1 MIKQTI
7 NAKEY
12 CVAGYKLIPL
22 RRNQKI
28 PAISNWQDRATDD
41 PDQLKAWLSQYNT
54 QNIGLVTGDQNG
66 IFVLDIDTKHGAKGL
81 ETMKALID
89 KHGHLPK
96 TPAQRTPSGGYHYIF
111 KLPKDVHIQNS
122 ASVIGPG
129 LDIRGHNGF
138 IVVSPSRTEEGE
150 YVWLEGRSI
159 LELPPADPPKWLVD
173 LIENPPLK
181 NQLKAQSDDN
191 ARVDFGGIGKIPE
204 GQRNQTLTSF
214 AGLLRNKGIPKEIM
228 LEMMKIYNDNMC
240 EPPLS
245 EKELTTIWS
254 SVCRYPAGDLQ
265 PVSEA
270 QQDFDPMPLPEKKP
284 LASFPT
290 QLFPPRIRKFIEEG
304 AKGLHVQ
311 PDFLGGFV
319 LTTAGLAIGNTR
331 LIETKR
337 GWRQKPNLWM
347 CLVAPPGS
355 AKTPALD
362 LAFRPVIDRQKEAEL
377 IYQKKLE
384 EYKQDLF
391 EYELEKKQ
399 VKDIEELS
407 DEPEPPILEKYYVSD
422 ATIEAQMKIM
432 KENPRGIA
440 LYLDELAGWIR
451 GMGQYKGGKGND
463 KQLNMTAWA
472 GKPLARDR
480 LKEGTKSVY
489 NPFLAVLGNLPPAQ
503 LIELS
508 GDIKDGFIERFLF
521 IYPDRKKPVFT
532 WDGVDQSLIDM
543 YDSVLGKLFGLEA
556 PIDENNTMEPQVVR
570 LSDEAKEI
578 YAEWENGLYDEMFSD
593 DFDLRLELPW
603 SKMGIQMCRIALI
616 MHYLRWAEGETEN
629 EFEVDLTTLLS
640 AMELIEYFKA
650 HYKKVVDQLHTDEED
665 QRILEVI
672 DWIKKHGEN
681 GVVYKRDLQR
691 NRVGGCKKA
700 SEVDDL
706 MNTLQDLGYG
716 KIEKRKQEGQRG
728 RPSVVFVLAPGK
740 PSD

>member
-12 CVAGYKLIPL
+12 CAAGYKLIPL

-28 PAISNWQDRATDD
+28 PSISNWQDRATDD
-41 PDQLKAWLSQYNT
+41 PDQLKVWLSQYNT

-66 IFVLDIDTKHGAKGL
+66 IFVLDIDVKGKNGL
-81 ETMKALID
+81 ETMKRLIT
-89 KHGHLPK
+89 KYGNLPK
-96 TPAQRTPSGGYHYIF
+96 TPSQRTPSGGYHYIF
-111 KLPKDVHIQNS
+111 KLPKDVYIQNS
-122 ASVIGPG
+122 ASAIAPG

-138 IVVSPSRTEEGE
+138 IVLSPSKTSEGE
-150 YVWLEGRSI
+150 YVWLDGRSI
-159 LELPPADPPKWLVD
+159 LDLPPADPPKWLVD
-173 LIENPPLK
+173 LIQNPPNRQRK
-181 NQLKAQSDDN
+181 VVSFASSSE
-191 ARVDFGGIGKIPE
+191 GIQKIPE

-214 AGLLRNKGIPKEIM
+214 AGSLRNKGIPEEIM
-228 LEMMKIYNDNMC
+228 FKMMQIYNDNMC

-245 EKELTTIWS
+245 EKELTTIWR
-254 SVCRYPAGDLQ
+254 SVCRYPAGTLQ
-265 PVSEA
+265 PITVSEA

-331 LIETKR
+331 LIETKK
-337 GWRQKPNLWM
+337 GWKQKPNLWM

-362 LAFRPVIDRQKEAEL
+362 LAFRPVIERQKKAEL

-384 EYKQDLF
+384 EYKQELF
-391 EYELEKKQ
+391 QYELEKKQ

-407 DEPEPPILEKYYVSD
+407 DEPEAPILEKYYVSD

-432 KENPRGIA
+432 KENPRGIG

-463 KQLNMTAWA
+463 KQINMTAWA
-472 GKPLARDR
+472 GKPLIRDR
-480 LKEGTKSVY
+480 LKEGTKSIY

-532 WDGVDQSLIDM
+532 WEGIDEKLVDM
-543 YDSVLGKLFGLEA
+543 YSSVLDKLFALEA
-556 PIDENNTMEPQVVR
+556 PIDETGTMEPQVVR

-593 DFDLRLELPW
+593 DFDSRLELPW

-616 MHYLRWAEGETEN
+616 IHYLRWAEGETES
-629 EFEVDLTTLLS
+629 EFEVDKTTLLS
-640 AMELIEYFKA
+640 AMELINYFKE
-650 HYKKVVDQLHTDEED
+650 HYKKVVDQLHSNEED
-665 QRILEVI
+665 QRILDVI
-672 DWIKKHGEN
+672 EWIKKHSID
-681 GVVYKRDLQR
+681 GVVTKRDLQM

-716 KIEKRKQEGQRG
+716 KIEKRKQEGKRG
-728 RPSVVFVLAPGK
+728 RPSVVFVLASDK